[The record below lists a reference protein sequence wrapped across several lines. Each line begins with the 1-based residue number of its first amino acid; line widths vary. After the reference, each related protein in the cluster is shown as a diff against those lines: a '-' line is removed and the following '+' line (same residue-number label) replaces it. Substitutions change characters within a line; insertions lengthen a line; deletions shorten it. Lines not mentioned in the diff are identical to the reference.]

1 MSWIKQHWKLTLPL
15 AALILC
21 VLVLGTYVAF
31 VNSEQREPTIIYTMP
46 ESRQMDVRLAQTDHK
61 ALPPVSVAQPTEAV
75 DLVTPL
81 TPEELAEYKAAKKEN
96 EALHAKIAETE
107 RELDAANAIIAE
119 AEAQGKELAALEADG
134 LLIAELNTWILE
146 YYYPAMEEFADNPLL
161 GIGSVDELFAE
172 FPDDDE
178 RENLLRDIEKAMPVI
193 KQFARRLASLPTRVR
208 QIYLDGIEKH
218 WGSASVD
225 VLIPLIEEFH
235 GGES

>member
-1 MSWIKQHWKLTLPL
+1 
-15 AALILC
+15 
-21 VLVLGTYVAF
+21 
-31 VNSEQREPTIIYTMP
+31 
-46 ESRQMDVRLAQTDHK
+46 
-61 ALPPVSVAQPTEAV
+61 
-75 DLVTPL
+75 
-81 TPEELAEYKAAKKEN
+81 
-96 EALHAKIAETE
+96 
-107 RELDAANAIIAE
+107 
-119 AEAQGKELAALEADG
+119 
-134 LLIAELNTWILE
+134 
-146 YYYPAMEEFADNPLL
+146 MEEFADNPLL

-218 WGSASVD
+218 WDSASVD